1 MVSKNH
7 NSVPV
12 VSIGLPVYNG
22 QRYLRSALDSLLSQN
37 FRDFEL
43 IISDNASSDATPEI
57 CREYVALDHRIRYYR
72 NEQNIGAAPNYNR
85 VFELARGMYFKWMA
99 HDDMLAP
106 TYLERCVAVLDA
118 NPGVVLCHS
127 KTVFIDEND
136 QVIGYDE
143 DSLHFRHPSVFA
155 RYHAYLRVARNWINA
170 VFGVMRTDVLRKT
183 VLIGSYSSSDMIL
196 LADLILRGEFY
207 EVPEYLFLRRDHEAA
222 SVQSNRDYQ
231 MRQVWFNPQNRGKI
245 ELTHWRWVWEL
256 LRVISRAP
264 LTWHD
269 RLLCYAHMQWW
280 LRRTRQEMLND
291 LSVAA
296 HLVFHPV
303 R

>member
-1 MVSKNH
+1 MMQNHH
-7 NSVPV
+7 NSVPL

-22 QRYLRSALDSLLSQN
+22 QRYLQKALDSVLNQT
-37 FRDFEL
+37 FGDFEL
-43 IISDNASSDATPEI
+43 IISDNASSDATPDI
-57 CREYVALDHRIRYYR
+57 CREYAQKDARIRYFR
-72 NEQNIGAAPNYNR
+72 NKQNIGAAPNYNR
-85 VFELARGMYFKWMA
+85 VFALARGAYFKWMA
-99 HDDMLAP
+99 HDDILAP
-106 TYLERCVAVLDA
+106 AYLERCVAALEA

-143 DSLHFRHPSVFA
+143 DSLHFRHHSVFA

-170 VFGVMRTDVLRKT
+170 IFGVMRTDVLRKT

-196 LADLILRGEFY
+196 LAELVLRGEFY

-245 ELTHWRWVWEL
+245 ELTHWRWVFEL
-256 LRVISRAP
+256 MRVIGRAP

-280 LRRTRQEMLND
+280 LRRTRREMLND

-296 HLVFHPV
+296 RLMWHPSV
-303 R
+303 

>member
-1 MVSKNH
+1 MITENH
-7 NSVPV
+7 IFTPII
-12 VSIGLPVYNG
+12 SIGLPVYNG
-22 QRYLRSALDSLLSQN
+22 EKYLQKALDSLLLQTFHN
-37 FRDFEL
+37 FEL

-57 CREYVALDHRIRYYR
+57 CREYAARDCRVRYVR

-85 VFELARGMYFKWMA
+85 VFELARGTYFKWMA

-136 QVIGYDE
+136 QITGYDE
-143 DSLHFRHPSVFA
+143 DSLHFRHPAVFA
-155 RYHAYLRVARNWINA
+155 RYYAYLRVARNWINA
-170 VFGVMRTDVLRKT
+170 VFGVMRADVLRKT

-231 MRQVWFNPQNRGKI
+231 ARQVWFNPQNRGKI

-256 LRVISRAP
+256 LRVIGRAP
-264 LTWHD
+264 LSWHD

-280 LRRTRQEMLND
+280 LRRTRREMLND

-296 HLVFHPV
+296 RLMLQPS